1 MLSKIKDK
9 NQLTI
14 PQEIMKKLNLSKGDN
29 VEIEV
34 IDNMIVLKPVV
45 VVEKSFWD
53 DAKVQEAYA
62 SYLQDK
68 KDNTLKAYDDTD
80 RMFKDM
86 GIDTDESL

>member
-14 PQEIMKKLNLSKGDN
+14 PQEIMKKLNLSKGDK

-80 RMFKDM
+80 IMFKDM